1 MDFLFYIAAG
11 AAVGFTVGITGVGG
25 GSLMTPLLL
34 AFGFPLHVAIG
45 TDLLYAAVTKAGGAV
60 SHGRRGNVDWK
71 LASLLAAGSIPAS
84 LATVFLLYQFGTPDG
99 YGVLLSGVLGF
110 MLICTSAV
118 VVFRSR
124 LQSIA
129 IGRDR
134 ASPPWLLPVIG
145 LFLGIAVTLSSVGA
159 GAITAAL
166 LLILYPAFRGVR
178 IVGTDIAHAVPLT
191 LAAGLGHWY
200 LGNVDFVLLG
210 CLLVGSL
217 PAISFGARFSNILP
231 ERVIQ
236 PLLAVILFGV
246 GIKLALF

>member
-1 MDFLFYIAAG
+1 MDYLYFIVAG
-11 AAVGFTVGITGVGG
+11 AAVGFTVGVTGVGG
-25 GSLMTPLLL
+25 GSIMTPLLL

-60 SHGRRGNVDWK
+60 SHGLRGNVDWR
-71 LASLLAAGSIPAS
+71 LALLLAMGSIPA
-84 LATVFLLYQFGTPDG
+84 TVITVYLLHRFGTPDA
-99 YGVLLSGVLGF
+99 YGVLLSSVLGF

-118 VVFRSR
+118 VIFRSR
-124 LQSIA
+124 LQRLA
-129 IGRDR
+129 VGRVNNAPR
-134 ASPPWLLPVIG
+134 WILPLFG
-145 LFLGIAVTLSSVGA
+145 LFLGVAVTLSSVGA

-191 LAAGLGHWY
+191 LVAGLGHWY
-200 LGNVDFVLLG
+200 LGHVDLVLLG

-217 PAISFGARFSNILP
+217 PAIAVGARFSNILP

-236 PLLAVILFGV
+236 PMLAVILFAVGV
-246 GIKLALF
+246 KLALF